1 MRNELSERIFKTD
14 LKRICLRIDQNED
27 ISYFDLYR
35 IYQKLN
41 LFLRDVS
48 HLNCRVGMIS
58 KSDKNY
64 VLYAL
69 SLMENSIYCPIDP
82 KWNERQIYDYCMDAK
97 IDVLFC
103 DQEMNFNLE
112 SLKNYPIWT
121 FNSQHEFYGN
131 PIIAQTESNFS
142 ILTTTSGTSAQPK
155 LVPLYYESWVYSIPK
170 YNEFFDFNANVKQ
183 LVYVH
188 LSRIASLYIVLRTW
202 AVGAEVI
209 YHQSKNMNELIEL
222 LRNES
227 ITHFNGPAALFNS
240 IVQSLK
246 IKNSKIER
254 NDKLQI
260 HTSGSSIT
268 LELKNDIE
276 EYLNST
282 VYNNY
287 GLTEVYYVS
296 STYKCDNS
304 SIHNGQMIIDDYK
317 IVDGELWIK
326 GPQVFKGY
334 ENIDTGFE
342 GEWLKT
348 GDCIEFDSNGY
359 CVVRGRIKEMINR
372 GGEKIS
378 PYQIESLIYKT
389 FSEIKQCIVFPIPN
403 NYGSDEVACAYVSDT
418 PIELKQLRSRL
429 MSEIEAYKCPIKLY
443 HLDEIYLINNKIS
456 RNHFYKTFIE
466 GKEKL

>member
-14 LKRICLRIDQNED
+14 LKRVCLSIDQQD
-27 ISYFDLYR
+27 FYTYHDLYD
-35 IYQKLN
+35 IYRKLN
-41 LFLRDVS
+41 VFLRDVS

-58 KSDKNY
+58 NSDKNY
-64 VLYAL
+64 ALYAL

-82 KWNERQIYDYCMDAK
+82 KWTERQIYDYCMDAK

-103 DQEMNFNLE
+103 DQTIVFNLE
-112 SLKNYPIWT
+112 SLKSYPRWT
-121 FNSQHEFYGN
+121 FNSNHDFYGDT
-131 PIIAQTESNFS
+131 ISTQTESNFS
-142 ILTTTSGTSAQPK
+142 ILTTTSGTSAQLK

-209 YHQSKNMNELIEL
+209 YCQSKNMNELIEL

-227 ITHFNGPAALFNS
+227 ITHFNGPTALFNS

-246 IKNSKIER
+246 INNEKISR
-254 NDKLQI
+254 LTKLQI
-260 HTSGSSIT
+260 HSSGSSIT

-276 EYLNST
+276 EYLNSI

-342 GEWLKT
+342 GEWFKT

-359 CVVRGRIKEMINR
+359 CVVSGRVKEMINR

-389 FSEIKQCIVFPIPN
+389 FSEIKQCIVFLIPN
-403 NYGSDEVACAYVSDT
+403 NYGSEDVACAYVSDT

-466 GKEKL
+466 GKEK